1 MKLYDLRQLLNEY
14 DQTWYTRKL
23 IYGDHKRGQKLRQY
37 LKQFAKKRDD
47 YELTSVD
54 ILNLLQKIPETTAID
69 SQLKLMQSIR
79 IKLDEHYLFDI
90 YVVLNSAGMI
100 HENNFSII

>member
-37 LKQFAKKRDD
+37 LKKFAKK
-47 YELTSVD
+47 
-54 ILNLLQKIPETTAID
+54 
-69 SQLKLMQSIR
+69 
-79 IKLDEHYLFDI
+79 
-90 YVVLNSAGMI
+90 
-100 HENNFSII
+100 